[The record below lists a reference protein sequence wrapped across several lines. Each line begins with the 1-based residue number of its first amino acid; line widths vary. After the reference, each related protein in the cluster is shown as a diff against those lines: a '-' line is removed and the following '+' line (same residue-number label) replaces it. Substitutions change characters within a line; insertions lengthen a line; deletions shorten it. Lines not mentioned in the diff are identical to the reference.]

1 MLDAEREAVARACR
15 QLAADGLVV
24 ATAGN
29 VSVRVGERIAVTPT
43 GCRLAELDAGD
54 VSVVDLD
61 GGLVEGTLEPTS
73 ELLLH
78 LAVHAERGDGAL
90 VHTHAPMSTAVACV
104 VDELPCIHYQL
115 LLLGG
120 SVRVAPYATFGT
132 AQLARAVVGALEGRS
147 AALMSNHGAVT
158 HGRTLDVA
166 LEAMQLLEWTCG
178 VYWRACQL
186 GTPRLLDDAQ
196 QAAVVAA
203 ALERSYGAPR
213 AASGLS
219 GWHGSHGSR
228 ASSAAGAPGASR
240 ASSAPGASSASSG
253 EQRVE

>member
-15 QLAADGLVV
+15 QLAADRLVV

-43 GCRLAELDAGD
+43 GCRLAGLGAGD

-61 GGLVEGTLEPTS
+61 GGLVAGTLEPTS

-78 LAVHAERGDGAL
+78 LAVHAKRGDGAL

-132 AQLARAVVGALEGRS
+132 PELARAVVGALDGRS

-158 HGRTLDVA
+158 HGATLDAA

-213 AASGLS
+213 AASGSS
-219 GWHGSHGSR
+219 GSSGSSASSASD
-228 ASSAAGAPGASR
+228 ASSAASSSS
-240 ASSAPGASSASSG
+240 ASSASSASSG
-253 EQRVE
+253 EQRDG